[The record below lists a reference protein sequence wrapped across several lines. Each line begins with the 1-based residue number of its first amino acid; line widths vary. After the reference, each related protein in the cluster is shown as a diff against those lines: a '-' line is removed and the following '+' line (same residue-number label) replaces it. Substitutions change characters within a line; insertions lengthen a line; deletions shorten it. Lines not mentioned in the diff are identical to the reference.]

1 MKLTKKQMGMIYLT
15 PWIIGILVFK
25 LVPFVSTLVLSFAD
39 YDLIT
44 APRFIGFQ
52 NYIKIFTQDKKFLA
66 SLIVTFKYVFLT
78 VPIKLAFALFQ
89 NSLLYSFYTGRKCGY
104 CGFMEIFI
112 CRYGV
117 NECFDNKNRTWD
129 YKLAR

>member
-52 NYIKIFTQDKKFLA
+52 NYIKIFTQDKKFVKLTG
-66 SLIVTFKYVFLT
+66 VKY
-78 VPIKLAFALFQ
+78 
-89 NSLLYSFYTGRKCGY
+89 
-104 CGFMEIFI
+104 FI
-112 CRYGV
+112 G
-117 NECFDNKNRTWD
+117 
-129 YKLAR
+129 